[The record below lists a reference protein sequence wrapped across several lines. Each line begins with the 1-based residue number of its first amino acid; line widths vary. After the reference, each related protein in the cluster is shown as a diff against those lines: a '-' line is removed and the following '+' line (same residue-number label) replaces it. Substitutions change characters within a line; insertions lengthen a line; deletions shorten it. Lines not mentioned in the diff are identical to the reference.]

1 MEGSRMA
8 PGVEDEDRV
17 GGIAAAPRR
26 WSLLFYTH
34 AVTGGGAE
42 RVWALLASALAARG
56 HAVTLAYDHEANG
69 PEAGLDPRVRLLA
82 LGGNHA
88 VAVARLARH
97 LARDRPDVSL
107 SALGVSNLKHAVAAG
122 LAGRRRHAVLS
133 FHGHPQSEP
142 QRLSRLGNA
151 ATPVLAR
158 LTARSVFVSDGL
170 MAHYV
175 AAVGA
180 VPGRSVRLH
189 NPVEVD
195 AAVPARDAAE
205 LRARPRRVL
214 AVGRLAPAKDFSTLL
229 RAFALVRPDA
239 ELVLVGEGP
248 ERPALEALIRDLGL
262 SARVTL
268 AGHVERPWQLYR
280 EAACFAAS
288 SRAEAFGNVLV
299 EALAHGLPVA
309 STACDGPVEILEG
322 GRFGALV
329 PVGDAAAL
337 AAAIDGMLDEPGPP
351 APRVARAALFSVA
364 AAVAGYEALFDGLL
378 DGFLDG
384 PARP

>member
-1 MEGSRMA
+1 MA
-8 PGVEDEDRV
+8 PHEGASP
-17 GGIAAAPRR
+17 IRR
-26 WSLLFYTH
+26 SLLFYTH

-42 RVWALLASALAARG
+42 RVWALLASGLAARG
-56 HAVTLAYDHEANG
+56 HAVTLAYDHDGEGA
-69 PEAGLDPRVRLLA
+69 AAALDPRVRRLP

-97 LARDRPDVSL
+97 LARETPDLSL
-107 SALGVSNLKHAVAAG
+107 SALAVSNLKHGVAAC
-122 LAGRRRHAVLS
+122 LAGRARRAVLS
-133 FHGHPQSEP
+133 FHGHPASEP

-175 AAVGA
+175 REAGA
-180 VPGRSVRLH
+180 VPGRSVRLY
-189 NPVEVD
+189 NPVEVE
-195 AAVPARDAAE
+195 AARPAQGAAE

-214 AVGRLAPAKDFSTLL
+214 AVGRLAPAKDFATLL
-229 RAFALVRPDA
+229 RAFARVRRDASLVI
-239 ELVLVGEGP
+239 VGEGP
-248 ERPALEALIRDLGL
+248 ERPALEALISDLGL
-262 SARVTL
+262 AGRVTL
-268 AGHVERPWQLYR
+268 AGHVERPWHLYR

-337 AAAIDGMLDEPGPP
+337 AAAIDAMLADPGEP
-351 APRVARAALFSVA
+351 ADRIARAATFSVA
-364 AAVAGYEALFDGLL
+364 AAVARYEALFTTLL
-378 DGFLDG
+378 DGGDY
-384 PARP
+384 P